1 MLDDA
6 GWTQCQISV
15 SNSLDEYI
23 IRDILRQGAQIDM
36 FGVGMGGAVTGQ
48 SNFYNNSKKDGKD
61 AFLKRLTIIV
71 GILFV
76 VLVAVVDVLVARGII
91 K

>member
-1 MLDDA
+1 MS
-6 GWTQCQISV
+6 TS
-15 SNSLDEYI
+15 I
-23 IRDILRQGAQIDM
+23 IIFSIAIVVLCVLLVVIVAVQTNRGE
-36 FGVGMGGAVTGQ
+36 GMGGAVTGK

>member
-1 MLDDA
+1 MPFHRKKEVFDREYFHYYFFD
-6 GWTQCQISV
+6 
-15 SNSLDEYI
+15 SNRCSQRSSCRYRCGEGL
-23 IRDILRQGAQIDM
+23 
-36 FGVGMGGAVTGQ
+36 GGAVTGQ

-61 AFLKRLTIIV
+61 AFLKRLTIII
-71 GILFV
+71 GIIFV

>member
-1 MLDDA
+1 MSTSIIIFSIAIVVL
-6 GWTQCQISV
+6 SV
-15 SNSLDEYI
+15 LLVVI
-23 IRDILRQGAQIDM
+23 VAAQTNR
-36 FGVGMGGAVTGQ
+36 GEGLGGAVTGQ

-61 AFLKRLTIIV
+61 AFLKKLTIII
-71 GILFV
+71 GIIFV

>member
-1 MLDDA
+1 MSTSIIIFSIAIVVL
-6 GWTQCQISV
+6 SV
-15 SNSLDEYI
+15 LVI
-23 IRDILRQGAQIDM
+23 VAAQTNR
-36 FGVGMGGAVTGQ
+36 GEGLGGAVTGQ

-61 AFLKRLTIIV
+61 AFLKRLTIII
-71 GILFV
+71 GIIFV

>member
-1 MLDDA
+1 MTVSTSIIIFSIAIVVL
-6 GWTQCQISV
+6 SV
-15 SNSLDEYI
+15 A
-23 IRDILRQGAQIDM
+23 AQTNR
-36 FGVGMGGAVTGQ
+36 GEGLGGAVTGQ

-61 AFLKRLTIIV
+61 AFLKRLTIII
-71 GILFV
+71 GIIFV